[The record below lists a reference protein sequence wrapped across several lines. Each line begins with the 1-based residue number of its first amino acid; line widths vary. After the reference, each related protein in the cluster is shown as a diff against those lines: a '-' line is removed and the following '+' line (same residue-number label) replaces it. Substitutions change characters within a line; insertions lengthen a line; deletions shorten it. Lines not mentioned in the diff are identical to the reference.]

1 MEYFKSAALEA
12 FFKESAADFPRPRF
26 GRDLSA
32 SCAVLPNSGLSAE
45 TEIYL
50 LPRLSRARKRSLA
63 RLCRQAYLHVYTRER
78 RMPLNIRDDEV
89 DRLAAQ
95 LAALNRTTKTQAVKD
110 ALRRELARVQQ
121 KKALW
126 ERVKPIRDEIAALP
140 DSGIVIDKAF
150 FDELNGE
157 TGE

>member
-1 MEYFKSAALEA
+1 
-12 FFKESAADFPRPRF
+12 
-26 GRDLSA
+26 
-32 SCAVLPNSGLSAE
+32 
-45 TEIYL
+45 
-50 LPRLSRARKRSLA
+50 
-63 RLCRQAYLHVYTRER
+63 
-78 RMPLNIRDDEV
+78 MPLNIRDDEV

-110 ALRRELARVQQ
+110 ALRRELARVQE
-121 KKALW
+121 KKPLW

-150 FDELNGE
+150 FDALDSE